1 MTLKLALAAAALLT
15 LAPRQAKNPN
25 PGWFTNTA
33 QAFQEARRT
42 GKPLFVVFR

>member
-1 MTLKLALAAAALLT
+1 MMLKMALAAALMA
-15 LAPRQAKNPN
+15 LAPRQAKP
-25 PGWFTNTA
+25 PPSVWLTNMG